1 MTKKLVS
8 SEPAR
13 ARRLRR
19 RMATKTYGQRLR
31 PQSTSIVAPPRQSG
45 YPQPRV
51 TSLILGEGERWLV
64 NWRCFSSHHGLPEAA
79 RTPSSFNQGWAQF
92 YRTEMSL
99 QNTRRSVVQSAAHP
113 WLNEDGV
120 RPGSSH
126 APQRQRGPPAGNPRP
141 APLRISDVA
150 RGCGYSPCRG
160 GATFDVDGALNVV
173 RRSWLPY
180 AGAAAVRVPVRN

>member
-1 MTKKLVS
+1 
-8 SEPAR
+8 
-13 ARRLRR
+13 
-19 RMATKTYGQRLR
+19 MAPSR
-31 PQSTSIVAPPRQSG
+31 STVAPVRPS
-45 YPQPRV
+45 QPWRRPAA
-51 TSLILGEGERWLV
+51 SLILAGGERWV
-64 NWRCFSSHHGLPEAA
+64 VKRRCFSSHHGLPEAA

-113 WLNEDGV
+113 WLKEDGV

-141 APLRISDVA
+141 PHLRISDVA